1 MPFDALTV
9 LVLLAVGLMAGVLA
23 GMLGIGGG
31 LIFTPVLYW
40 IFSAQGVERPE
51 LWAIATSL
59 FCTFTASAGGSLRHQ
74 LRESIHVREGLYA
87 GLFGAAGT
95 WVGKWISGADWY
107 GGWVFEGLISG
118 LLAYS
123 IWRVIRTLLHGR
135 AVDPVLYED
144 RRLQKRE
151 LGLTGIGGG
160 FIATLAGIGG
170 GLLMVPV
177 LHAGFRQTYRK
188 SVSVSEL
195 AIVIISLAGF
205 LQLWT
210 YVDVVRAL
218 PLMAGAFTGAFLGVR
233 WHDDLDPR
241 WMKALHVGLMLLALV
256 LTWTS

>member
-1 MPFDALTV
+1 MPSDAILTV
-9 LVLLAVGLMAGVLA
+9 AILIAVGLATGVLA

-40 IFSAQGVERPE
+40 MFNGQGVERPE
-51 LWAIATSL
+51 LWAIGTSL

-74 LRESIHVREGLYA
+74 LRESIHVREGVYA
-87 GLFGAAGT
+87 GLFGVAGT
-95 WVGKWISGADWY
+95 WFGKWISGADWFE
-107 GGWVFEGLISG
+107 GAVFQGLISG

-123 IWRVIRTLLHGR
+123 VWRVVRTIMPGR
-135 AVDPVLYED
+135 AEDAAGYED
-144 RRLQKRE
+144 RRLKKRE
-151 LGLTGIGGG
+151 LGVAGIGGG

-177 LHAGFRQTYRK
+177 LHAGLRQTYRK

-205 LQLWT
+205 LQLWA

-218 PLMAGAFTGAFLGVR
+218 PLMGGAFAGAFLGVR

-241 WMKALHVGLMLLALV
+241 LMKAMHLGLMVVAGWLV
-256 LTWTS
+256 WR

>member
-1 MPFDALTV
+1 MPFDAPTALM
-9 LVLLAVGLMAGVLA
+9 LLAVGLIAGVLA

-40 IFSAQGVERPE
+40 LFSGQGLERPE

-74 LRESIHVREGLYA
+74 LRESIHVREGMYV
-87 GLFGAAGT
+87 GLFGAGGT
-95 WVGKWISGADWY
+95 WVGKWISGADW
-107 GGWVFEGLISG
+107 FEGAVFQGLITG

-123 IWRVIRTLLHGR
+123 IWKVVRTILAGSG
-135 AVDPVLYED
+135 ADAGFYAD
-144 RRLQKRE
+144 RRLTKRE
-151 LGLTGIGGG
+151 LGLTGLGGG

-177 LHAGFRQTYRK
+177 LHAGWKQTYRK

-205 LQLWT
+205 LQLWA
-210 YVDVVRAL
+210 YVDVLRAL
-218 PLMAGAFTGAFLGVR
+218 PLMSGAFLGAFLGVR

-241 WMKALHVGLMLLALV
+241 LMKAAHAALMLAALT
-256 LTWTS
+256 LIWTS

>member
-1 MPFDALTV
+1 MPFDALTM
-9 LVLLAVGLMAGVLA
+9 LVLLAVGLAAGVLA

-40 IFSAQGVERPE
+40 IFSGQGVERPE

-74 LRESIHVREGLYA
+74 LRESIHVREGLYV

-95 WVGKWISGADWY
+95 WVGKRLSGADWF
-107 GGWVFEGLISG
+107 GGWVFEGLISA

-123 IWRVIRTLLHGR
+123 IWRVIRTLVSSKGSEEGR
-135 AVDPVLYED
+135 FED
-144 RRLQKRE
+144 RRLKKRE
-151 LGLTGIGGG
+151 LGLTGVGGG

-177 LHAGFRQTYRK
+177 LHAGLRQTYRK

-195 AIVIISLAGF
+195 AIVVISLAGF
-205 LQLWT
+205 LQLWG

-241 WMKALHVGLMLLALV
+241 RMKALHLGLMVVALLLI
-256 LTWTS
+256 WTT